1 MPRKETKISSTALIL
16 FNLAVVVIFFV
27 LYSFTMSQV
36 TDTVAKESQIKAE
49 VIKKDKTYIMKNDI
63 KLGKSYENSLY
74 SYIVGKDGIADL
86 IRVVEGLAS
95 KSSLKSEIKNISYET
110 QNNLS
115 SVGLEFIKI
124 EMKVSGEW
132 KNLNYFIE
140 LLENYPLKIQINSS
154 SLAMIGTSA
163 NKKPEWS
170 GDFELMIVKFR

>member
-95 KSSLKSEIKNISYET
+95 KSSLKSEI
-110 QNNLS
+110 
-115 SVGLEFIKI
+115 
-124 EMKVSGEW
+124 
-132 KNLNYFIE
+132 
-140 LLENYPLKIQINSS
+140 
-154 SLAMIGTSA
+154 
-163 NKKPEWS
+163 
-170 GDFELMIVKFR
+170 